1 MTNEDERRSGL
12 SHPPKIKHSV
22 SNQLSVR
29 GEIRSVT
36 GKIIILS
43 FTTCN
48 ISEWAVNPKQYEI
61 RLGIPI
67 LAILALAH
75 TDHVFPPLIT
85 YISPLQSYIS
95 RNLISWLRPLGS
107 SSTRGLT
114 DLSGPATR
122 NVIQ

>member
-1 MTNEDERRSGL
+1 MA
-12 SHPPKIKHSV
+12 
-22 SNQLSVR
+22 
-29 GEIRSVT
+29 

-48 ISEWAVNPKQYEI
+48 ISEWAVNPKQHET

-75 TDHVFPPLIT
+75 AHQVFPPLLT
-85 YISPLQSYIS
+85 YISLLQSYICHEI
-95 RNLISWLRPLGS
+95 LWLRPLGS
-107 SSTRGLT
+107 SATRGLT

>member
-12 SHPPKIKHSV
+12 SHPPKIKHGV

-29 GEIRSVT
+29 GEIQSVT

-61 RLGIPI
+61 RLGIPM

-75 TDHVFPPLIT
+75 TYHVFPPLIT

-95 RNLISWLRPLGS
+95 RISWLRHLGS